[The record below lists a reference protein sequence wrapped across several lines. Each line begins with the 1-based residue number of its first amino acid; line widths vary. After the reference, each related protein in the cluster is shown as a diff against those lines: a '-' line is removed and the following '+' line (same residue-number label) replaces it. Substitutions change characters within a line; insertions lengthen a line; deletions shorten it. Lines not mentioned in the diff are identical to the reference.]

1 MFKRSKEITPDK
13 FAGFL
18 AWLAPDAETA
28 GVEYERLR
36 FRLINFFANRNCRFA
51 EDLTDETIN
60 RVTLKIGAETIEN
73 KLAFV
78 YGFAK
83 NIYLES
89 IRKEKNH
96 LNIDEINVAE
106 KSQSED
112 INFSNEHLEKC
123 LNELSLENRS
133 LILDYFSED
142 KQAKIDLHKRF
153 VGNIANNAD
162 RSADEDRADQ
172 TEIKNVFGRLYGG
185 LILVFLFA
193 KALRF
198 VWNGHI

>member
-1 MFKRSKEITPDK
+1 MYFCNLSQKKGFPDLFKTSKEITPDK

-28 GVEYERLR
+28 GDEYERLR

-73 KLAFV
+73 KLAFI

-96 LNIDEINVAE
+96 LNIDEINAAA
-106 KSQSED
+106 KSQNED

-123 LNELSLENRS
+123 LNELSAENRN

-142 KQAKIDLHKRF
+142 KQAKIDLHKRL
-153 VGNIANNAD
+153 
-162 RSADEDRADQ
+162 SETLQ
-172 TEIKNVFGRLYGG
+172 TTQT
-185 LILVFLFA
+185 
-193 KALRF
+193 ALRMKI
-198 VWNGHI
+198 VRIKQKLKMCLEDCMVV